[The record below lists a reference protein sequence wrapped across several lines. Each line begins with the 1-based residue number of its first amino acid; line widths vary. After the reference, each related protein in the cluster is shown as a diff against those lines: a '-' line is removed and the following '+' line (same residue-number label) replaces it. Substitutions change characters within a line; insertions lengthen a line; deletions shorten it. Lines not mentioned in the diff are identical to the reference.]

1 MNNNELYKLI
11 KKSYKS
17 FEDLWNA
24 YVCVE
29 NTQQKMGMFFKIK
42 DNEAIFISTC
52 SVGLVGDKIIIEEM
66 YEHEPRWDPII
77 THECTITNVV
87 IPKSFVNDKDDRR
100 LGWYKCHLLQIEKT
114 HTQYQN
120 IKDEAVLQLL
130 EALKEE
136 PDKTT

>member
-1 MNNNELYKLI
+1 MNNNELIKLI

-24 YVCVE
+24 YVCDE
-29 NTQQKMGMFFKIK
+29 NNQKMGMFFKIRN
-42 DNEAIFISTC
+42 NEAIFISI
-52 SVGLVGDKIIIEEM
+52 SSIGLVGDKIIIEEM
-66 YEHEPRWDPII
+66 YDHEPCWDPII

-87 IPKSFVNDKDDRR
+87 VPKSFVNDTDDRR

-120 IKDEAVLQLL
+120 IKDAFMLKLL
-130 EALKEE
+130 SEELKEA